1 MAIHTSLRHIG
12 RRGAVFAP
20 QFPFSALGPS
30 VEDRGRVPDLAR
42 AVDNARERRIKLLGA
57 LMTSTPNRVL
67 RSLCWRRIRFEIH
80 QRSAD
85 QVRRMETALGLL

>member
-1 MAIHTSLRHIG
+1 MAIHTSLRYIG
-12 RRGAVFAP
+12 RCGAVFAP
-20 QFPFSALGPS
+20 QFPFSVLGPS
-30 VEDRGRVPDLAR
+30 VEGRGRVPDL
-42 AVDNARERRIKLLGA
+42 ARERRIKLLGA

-85 QVRRMETALGLL
+85 QVRRMEAALGLL

>member
-1 MAIHTSLRHIG
+1 MAIDTSLRQIG
-12 RRGAVFAP
+12 RRGAVFDP
-20 QFPFSALGPS
+20 EYPFSVLCRP
-30 VEDRGRVPDLAR
+30 VEDRRRVPDLAR
-42 AVDNARERRIKLLGA
+42 ATDEARERRIKLLGA

-85 QVRRMETALGLL
+85 QVRRMEAALGLL